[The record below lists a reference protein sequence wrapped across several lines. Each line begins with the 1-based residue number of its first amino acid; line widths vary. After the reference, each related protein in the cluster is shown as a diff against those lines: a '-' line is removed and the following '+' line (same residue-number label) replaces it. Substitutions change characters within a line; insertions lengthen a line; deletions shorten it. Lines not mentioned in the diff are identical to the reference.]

1 MKSVILENI
10 GLKNP
15 IIFFGDNSWQ
25 RIAEKDPSQKVAGWR
40 EMVRGGKPV
49 PYKRLDALLQHIVD
63 HPAEVRTFGDS
74 LALSPEDT
82 AATKWVDDQV
92 AKLDA
97 VIIRGIA
104 QRADAKIQIGR
115 ALNEQKRLL
124 GHGKFKSH
132 VSEVLGPMISLRT
145 AERYMK
151 AARTEDDESKDDR
164 LSLLKS
170 ASDDGAK
177 DVKATTE
184 QARAEIDS
192 QVNQQGPRKRI
203 DLYKLPLPLND
214 DDRKAVD
221 VLRRS
226 SAWPEAEETLI
237 LELRRL
243 CTKHRMAIRENQGEE
258 HEENSS
264 DA

>member
-1 MKSVILENI
+1 MKSVILENA
-10 GLKNP
+10 GLKP
-15 IIFFGDNSWQ
+15 PTIFFGDNSWQ
-25 RIAEKDPSQKVAGWR
+25 RIVEKDPSQKVAGWR
-40 EMVRGGKPV
+40 DMVRGGKPV
-49 PYKRLDALLQHIVD
+49 LYKRLDSLLQYIAD
-63 HPAEVRTFGDS
+63 HPEEVRTFDDS

-97 VIIRGIA
+97 VIIRGMA

-132 VSEVLGPMISLRT
+132 VSDVLGSMISLRT
-145 AERYMK
+145 AERYMT
-151 AARTEDDESKDDR
+151 AARREDAESKVDR
-164 LSLLKS
+164 LSLLNS

-177 DVKATTE
+177 DVKGTTE
-184 QARAEIDS
+184 TAKAQLKFQLDPTTL
-192 QVNQQGPRKRI
+192 QKRS
-203 DLYKLPLPLND
+203 DMYKLPLALNS

-221 VLRRS
+221 GLRKS
-226 SAWPEAEETLI
+226 PAWPEAEESII

-243 CTKHRMAIRENQGEE
+243 CTEHGIEAGEPGGK
-258 HEENSS
+258 S
-264 DA
+264 